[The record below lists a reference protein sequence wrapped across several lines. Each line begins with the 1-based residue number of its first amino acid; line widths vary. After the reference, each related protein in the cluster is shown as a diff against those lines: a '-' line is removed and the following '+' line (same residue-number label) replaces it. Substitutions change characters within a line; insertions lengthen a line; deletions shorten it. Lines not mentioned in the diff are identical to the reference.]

1 MTAARSIVFPST
13 AARLT
18 RTLAAFVWVV
28 GLCVAMPSRPS
39 TAQST
44 ADATGVKAASKAF
57 YDALATLDD
66 GKAMATIW
74 AKTPYVTYL
83 NPSGS
88 AIILGWDALQ
98 KIWADNSR
106 YTKRDVS
113 LQSSYV
119 HVVGNLAWEMGV
131 EAGDVVLKDGTARRI
146 DANVTNIYEY
156 IEGRWLIVSHHAS
169 QRPK

>member
-1 MTAARSIVFPST
+1 MTADRSVVFPGTT

-18 RTLAAFVWVV
+18 RTLAAFALI
-28 GLCVAMPSRPS
+28 GLCVAMPSGPS

-44 ADATGVKAASKAF
+44 ADATAVRAASKAF
-57 YDALATLDD
+57 YDALAILDD

-88 AIILGWDALQ
+88 AITLGWDALQ

-119 HVVGNLAWEMGV
+119 HVVGNLAWESG
-131 EAGDVVLKDGTARRI
+131 RRSRRCCL
-146 DANVTNIYEY
+146 
-156 IEGRWLIVSHHAS
+156 EGWNCS
-169 QRPK
+169 QN